1 MLKKILIGLVVIIV
15 ILVIVGFLLPTD
27 YEVSRYIVI
36 DAKPS
41 RIHDLVGD
49 LKRWDDWMTWKE
61 QDPTIEVTYGKKTTG
76 VGARQTWTGKDGEG
90 EIVFTSTDSKRGV
103 EYDMSFDQGKYVSK
117 ASILYEEMGK
127 STRVTWT
134 MKGEWPTPV
143 IGGYMVMLVTP
154 MIGESFQ
161 QSLSN
166 LKGRIE
172 TGK

>member
-1 MLKKILIGLVVIIV
+1 MLKKILIGLVVVIV
-15 ILVIVGFLLPTD
+15 ILVVVGFLLPTD
-27 YEVSRYIVI
+27 YEVSRYIMI

-41 RIHDLVGD
+41 KIHDLVGD
-49 LKRWDDWMTWKE
+49 LKRWDDWMTWTE

-90 EIVFTSTDSKRGV
+90 EIVFTSSDSKRGV
-103 EYDMSFDQGKYVSK
+103 EYDMSFDQGKYTSK

-134 MKGEWPTPV
+134 MNGEWPTPV
-143 IGGYMVMLVTP
+143 IGGYMVLLFTP

-166 LKGRIE
+166 LKSRIE
-172 TGK
+172 TKK